1 VTWEGGG
8 GNTVPGLSF
17 SFNAFVSIEAA
28 MEAACDGATLHFA
41 PGTWDDKWDPDPVDI
56 DKTVSFS
63 GAGLGQTF
71 IVNNADGDALNIIA
85 PGVVI
90 TGITTLDDPYS
101 RWVAVNY
108 PGETDPAIIAFDA
121 DPNDTGITNGV
132 AFLTAS
138 DPSIFDP
145 NARTALSMNNGIL
158 TYVMRHNA
166 EAGVPAIEHSDNLVD
181 WSPGAPSDKLP
192 FIFTWTEDDFG
203 TGVDS
208 LIIEVDS
215 ATLFDSNIFIRRK
228 LTAP

>member
-1 VTWEGGG
+1 
-8 GNTVPGLSF
+8 
-17 SFNAFVSIEAA
+17 
-28 MEAACDGATLHFA
+28 
-41 PGTWDDKWDPDPVDI
+41 
-56 DKTVSFS
+56 
-63 GAGLGQTF
+63 
-71 IVNNADGDALNIIA
+71 
-85 PGVVI
+85 
-90 TGITTLDDPYS
+90 
-101 RWVAVNY
+101 
-108 PGETDPAIIAFDA
+108 
-121 DPNDTGITNGV
+121 V

-158 TYVMRHNA
+158 TYVML
-166 EAGVPAIEHSDNLVD
+166 PAIEHSDNLVD